1 MNQLNQIKTDISNAF
16 SIKIGTK
23 DDVNENNITYYCD
36 VGNANGEGETTNVV
50 KLDVIDEMILKY
62 FGEQKIN
69 KPWGVRY
76 YSNEMLLDTN
86 NSLYAEYHFRGG
98 GLWGPTGNTLKSAEK
113 NGDTLKI
120 YSEHNE
126 EKITLTLKWN

>member
-1 MNQLNQIKTDISNAF
+1 M
-16 SIKIGTK
+16 
-23 DDVNENNITYYCD
+23 E
-36 VGNANGEGETTNVV
+36 VV

-76 YSNEMLLDTN
+76 YFNEMLLDTN
-86 NSLYAEYHFRGG
+86 NSLYAEYHFSGG
-98 GLWGPTGNTLKSAEK
+98 GLWESTGNTLKSAEK

-126 EKITLTLKWN
+126 EKITLTLKWNKEQDGYTFEKREISK